1 MMTRTAACARATLA
15 SARQESEMHESP
27 APHDHVRDLKAN
39 RVAAVAACANINGSS
54 SSSDFSFAFL
64 ALFSFIAGAACGAWA
79 LSVFGWWCLA
89 IPPVL
94 VSLLLVLA
102 VFELQLH
109 YI

>member
-1 MMTRTAACARATLA
+1 M
-15 SARQESEMHESP
+15 
-27 APHDHVRDLKAN
+27 RDQKAN
-39 RVAAVAACANINGSS
+39 RVGAVAACANINGSS
-54 SSSDFSFAFL
+54 SSRSSDFSFALL
-64 ALFSFIAGAACGAWA
+64 ALFSFIAGAICGAWA

-102 VFELQLH
+102 VFELQ